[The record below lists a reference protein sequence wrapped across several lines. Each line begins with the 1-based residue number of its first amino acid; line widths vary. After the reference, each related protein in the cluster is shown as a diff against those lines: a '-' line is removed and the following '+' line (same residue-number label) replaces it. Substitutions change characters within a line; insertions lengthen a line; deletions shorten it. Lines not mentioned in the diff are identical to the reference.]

1 MNIYGKNKQKSNYNN
16 RRCRWSHKR
25 FHGREIKKQPLKIRI
40 KNSIYKHKRK
50 KAEKVIV
57 ANPHSLSETVEYAK
71 DKYGLNEIA
80 FTDKKYIEQ
89 KKDLKES
96 LILQYKPELLGENK
110 DIQKPNFRNEET
122 VREFWNKTEARSK
135 MIAQMPDNV
144 ITMNFHLYEIKI
156 DDNSL
161 EIEIDY
167 EWNIFGVSY
176 SGNKAVMKKFKKI
189 AKDLRSYYGVTEDDI
204 KNKTQ
209 RYSSLITEL
218 SS

>member
-1 MNIYGKNKQKSNYNN
+1 M
-16 RRCRWSHKR
+16 
-25 FHGREIKKQPLKIRI
+25 
-40 KNSIYKHKRK
+40 
-50 KAEKVIV
+50 

-110 DIQKPNFRNEET
+110 DIQKPDFRNEET

-167 EWNIFGVSY
+167 EWNIFGVLLRPSQP
-176 SGNKAVMKKFKKI
+176 
-189 AKDLRSYYGVTEDDI
+189 DLI
-204 KNKTQ
+204 
-209 RYSSLITEL
+209 LA
-218 SS
+218 